1 MYNVSNE
8 YLEAISAPVHKY
20 KLRGS
25 IGNYS
30 ITDEDILDGSLKISK
45 QCSEGDEVKIGSVYV
60 GSLNMTVISNINIDR
75 YDWKGKVITL
85 EEGLELADGTY
96 EWIPLGVYT
105 IEECNYTS
113 DGKEITAYDN
123 MYKLDKTFILTTTK
137 GTLYNMAKS
146 VENPCG
152 VTIANSDFEQWPNGS
167 SQSVA
172 GNYVLSGDND
182 IETYRDF
189 IYWIAQTLG
198 AVVVANRDG
207 KIEFLPYKTEA
218 DYVIDSS
225 HRFFGASFS
234 AYVTRYS
241 GMSVVD
247 FDTQETKYY
256 ASDPDIYLTYNLGS
270 NPLVQDY
277 VRTIKD
283 IIRKNILSE
292 IVKIGYVPFQASIL
306 PTAMFDLTDVITFSE
321 GIADEEEISCIMA
334 IDYTYGSE
342 LTLSGFGSDPALASA
357 KSKTDK
363 DIAGLLANT
372 KSDTIQFYSY
382 LNTEEYDIPDG
393 GWDTVI
399 SIRFASVKAGQ
410 VIFQAEILCD
420 VDTADQIDLEV
431 EYRLD
436 YVTQT
441 FRPIE
446 RWHDGDHILNLFYF
460 IPIGANES
468 HRWHVLLRPTGGSV
482 HIDIDEIRA
491 TLWGQGLVGVKEW
504 DGYIDCA
511 DEFDVIELQN
521 QSMGVVS
528 FTDAVQSNVQIPIG
542 DSITEEFGVIP
553 LINQNMEVVEYD
565 EVVAFNKEIAKLY
578 LWDDLR
584 AYNWDATENGFIWG

>member
-1 MYNVSNE
+1 
-8 YLEAISAPVHKY
+8 
-20 KLRGS
+20 
-25 IGNYS
+25 
-30 ITDEDILDGSLKISK
+30 
-45 QCSEGDEVKIGSVYV
+45 
-60 GSLNMTVISNINIDR
+60 
-75 YDWKGKVITL
+75 
-85 EEGLELADGTY
+85 
-96 EWIPLGVYT
+96 
-105 IEECNYTS
+105 
-113 DGKEITAYDN
+113 
-123 MYKLDKTFILTTTK
+123 
-137 GTLYNMAKS
+137 
-146 VENPCG
+146 
-152 VTIANSDFEQWPNGS
+152 
-167 SQSVA
+167 
-172 GNYVLSGDND
+172 
-182 IETYRDF
+182 
-189 IYWIAQTLG
+189 
-198 AVVVANRDG
+198 
-207 KIEFLPYKTEA
+207 
-218 DYVIDSS
+218 
-225 HRFFGASFS
+225 
-234 AYVTRYS
+234 
-241 GMSVVD
+241 
-247 FDTQETKYY
+247 
-256 ASDPDIYLTYNLGS
+256 
-270 NPLVQDY
+270 
-277 VRTIKD
+277 
-283 IIRKNILSE
+283 
-292 IVKIGYVPFQASIL
+292 VPFQASIL

-420 VDTADQIDLEV
+420 VETADQIDLEV

-441 FRPIE
+441 FKPIE

-511 DEFDVIELQN
+511 DEFDVITIPDDNIEVLDYTTSVTIRNILPETIELEEEFEPIPIDDEIE
-521 QSMGVVS
+521 MVEYDDVVS
-528 FTDAVQSNVQIPIG
+528 FNKKIMKLHTW
-542 DSITEEFGVIP
+542 
-553 LINQNMEVVEYD
+553 D
-565 EVVAFNKEIAKLY
+565 EIRTY
-578 LWDDLR
+578 S
-584 AYNWDATENGFIWG
+584 WDALKQGWIWG